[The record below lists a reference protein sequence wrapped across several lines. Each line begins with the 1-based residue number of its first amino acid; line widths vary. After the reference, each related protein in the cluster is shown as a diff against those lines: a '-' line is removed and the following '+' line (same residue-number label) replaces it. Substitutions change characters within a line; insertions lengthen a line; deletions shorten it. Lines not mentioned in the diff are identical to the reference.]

1 MTIRGSQFCV
11 LLKTLYLGFLLS
23 FSQLLF
29 SEPTELKITE
39 NSFFEIVGTDIQ
51 STQFANELSDY
62 VAEFILKE
70 FAEDDYLPTRK
81 ILVQLL
87 NKDTA
92 FSEDKSY
99 KLNISDLGFVTLN
112 VAWDE
117 SLSLPK
123 MIEALVVSFVQS
135 LGYANYGHL
144 FLDECPSKAWLL
156 KGLSQNIYLS
166 LRPSVSRLFYEKAI
180 LDGFDPN
187 HLKAKLSD
195 MSVPSEAQSFALYR
209 LINSYPISRVDRL
222 KIYKQSLLGKDSSQL
237 ILSAF
242 GLETV
247 ESLRSTLSS
256 FLNTQLKN
264 NSAQFESLASSKNWL
279 EVLGDFS
286 SIEIKSTKAK
296 DNSLHLLW
304 ENRADPAVVQF
315 IEARIRLIS
324 LALNQINPLYYN
336 AAQSLALTY
345 QKILDGVEE
354 WELLF
359 YFSDFLGELDK
370 ANAVSLEIT
379 RQLQSERP

>member
-123 MIEALVVSFVQS
+123 MIEALVVSFLQS

>member
-62 VAEFILKE
+62 VAESILKE

-92 FSEDKSY
+92 FSEDESY

-135 LGYANYGHL
+135 FGYANYGHL

>member
-1 MTIRGSQFCV
+1 M
-11 LLKTLYLGFLLS
+11 KTLYLGFLLS

-222 KIYKQSLLGKDSSQL
+222 KIYKHSLLGKDSSQL

>member
-39 NSFFEIVGTDIQ
+39 NTFFEIVGTDIQ

-62 VAEFILKE
+62 VAESILKE
-70 FAEDDYLPTRK
+70 FAEDNYLPTRK

-209 LINSYPISRVDRL
+209 LINSYPISREDRL

>member
-29 SEPTELKITE
+29 SEPTELKVTE

-62 VAEFILKE
+62 VAESILKE

-81 ILVQLL
+81 ILVQLF

-92 FSEDKSY
+92 FSEGESY

-123 MIEALVVSFVQS
+123 MIEALVVSFLQS

-209 LINSYPISRVDRL
+209 LINSYPISREDRL

-359 YFSDFLGELDK
+359 YFSDFLGEFDK

>member
-39 NSFFEIVGTDIQ
+39 NTFFEIVGTDIQ

-112 VAWDE
+112 VAWDG

-222 KIYKQSLLGKDSSQL
+222 KIYKHSLLGKDSSQL

>member
-11 LLKTLYLGFLLS
+11 VLKTLYLGFLLI

-144 FLDECPSKAWLL
+144 FLDECPSKAWIL

>member
-39 NSFFEIVGTDIQ
+39 NSFFEIVGTNIQ

-123 MIEALVVSFVQS
+123 MIEALVVSFLQS

>member
-62 VAEFILKE
+62 VAESILKE

-144 FLDECPSKAWLL
+144 FLYECPSKAWLL

>member
-87 NKDTA
+87 NKETA

-123 MIEALVVSFVQS
+123 MIEALVVSFLQS

-209 LINSYPISRVDRL
+209 LINSYPISREDRL

>member
-1 MTIRGSQFCV
+1 M
-11 LLKTLYLGFLLS
+11 KTLYLGFLLS

-123 MIEALVVSFVQS
+123 MIEALVVSFLQS

-222 KIYKQSLLGKDSSQL
+222 KIYKQ
-237 ILSAF
+237 
-242 GLETV
+242 
-247 ESLRSTLSS
+247 
-256 FLNTQLKN
+256 
-264 NSAQFESLASSKNWL
+264 
-279 EVLGDFS
+279 
-286 SIEIKSTKAK
+286 
-296 DNSLHLLW
+296 
-304 ENRADPAVVQF
+304 
-315 IEARIRLIS
+315 
-324 LALNQINPLYYN
+324 
-336 AAQSLALTY
+336 
-345 QKILDGVEE
+345 
-354 WELLF
+354 
-359 YFSDFLGELDK
+359 
-370 ANAVSLEIT
+370 
-379 RQLQSERP
+379 

>member
-1 MTIRGSQFCV
+1 MTIRGSHFCV

-209 LINSYPISRVDRL
+209 LINSYPISREDRL

>member
-92 FSEDKSY
+92 FSEGESY

>member
-11 LLKTLYLGFLLS
+11 VLKTLYLGFLLI

-92 FSEDKSY
+92 FSEGESY

>member
-1 MTIRGSQFCV
+1 
-11 LLKTLYLGFLLS
+11 
-23 FSQLLF
+23 
-29 SEPTELKITE
+29 

-62 VAEFILKE
+62 VAESILKE

-81 ILVQLL
+81 ILVQLF

-92 FSEDKSY
+92 FSEGESY

-123 MIEALVVSFVQS
+123 MIEALVVSFLQS

-209 LINSYPISRVDRL
+209 LINSYPISREDRL

-359 YFSDFLGELDK
+359 YFSDFLGEFDK

>member
-62 VAEFILKE
+62 VAESILKE

-92 FSEDKSY
+92 FSEGESY

-123 MIEALVVSFVQS
+123 MIEALVVSFLQS

-187 HLKAKLSD
+187 HLKAKLLD

>member
-92 FSEDKSY
+92 FSEGESY

-123 MIEALVVSFVQS
+123 MIEALVVSFLQS

-209 LINSYPISRVDRL
+209 LINSYPISREDRL

>member
-1 MTIRGSQFCV
+1 MRIRGSQFCV

-62 VAEFILKE
+62 VAESILKE
-70 FAEDDYLPTRK
+70 FAEDDYFPTRK

-92 FSEDKSY
+92 FSEGESY

-123 MIEALVVSFVQS
+123 MIEALVVSFLQS

>member
-62 VAEFILKE
+62 VAESILKE

>member
-62 VAEFILKE
+62 VAESILKE

-123 MIEALVVSFVQS
+123 MIEALVVSFLQS

-359 YFSDFLGELDK
+359 YFADFLGELDK

>member
-1 MTIRGSQFCV
+1 MTIRCSQFCV

-29 SEPTELKITE
+29 SKPTELKITE

-62 VAEFILKE
+62 VAESILKE

-144 FLDECPSKAWLL
+144 FLDECPSKAWIL

-359 YFSDFLGELDK
+359 YFADFLGELDK

>member
-39 NSFFEIVGTDIQ
+39 NTFFEIVGTNIQ

-123 MIEALVVSFVQS
+123 MIEALVVSFLQS

>member
-222 KIYKQSLLGKDSSQL
+222 KIYKHSLLGKDSSQL

>member
-70 FAEDDYLPTRK
+70 FAEDDYFPTRK

-123 MIEALVVSFVQS
+123 MIEALVVSFLQS

>member
-1 MTIRGSQFCV
+1 MTIRGSHFCV

-29 SEPTELKITE
+29 SEPTELKVTE

-62 VAEFILKE
+62 VAESILKE

-209 LINSYPISRVDRL
+209 LINSYPISREDRL

-359 YFSDFLGELDK
+359 YFSDFLGEFDK

>member
-62 VAEFILKE
+62 VAESILKE

-92 FSEDKSY
+92 FSEGESY

-112 VAWDE
+112 VAWNE

-359 YFSDFLGELDK
+359 YFADFLGELDK

>member
-1 MTIRGSQFCV
+1 
-11 LLKTLYLGFLLS
+11 
-23 FSQLLF
+23 
-29 SEPTELKITE
+29 
-39 NSFFEIVGTDIQ
+39 
-51 STQFANELSDY
+51 
-62 VAEFILKE
+62 
-70 FAEDDYLPTRK
+70 
-81 ILVQLL
+81 
-87 NKDTA
+87 
-92 FSEDKSY
+92 
-99 KLNISDLGFVTLN
+99 
-112 VAWDE
+112 
-117 SLSLPK
+117 
-123 MIEALVVSFVQS
+123 
-135 LGYANYGHL
+135 
-144 FLDECPSKAWLL
+144 L

-209 LINSYPISRVDRL
+209 LINSYPISREDRL

>member
-39 NSFFEIVGTDIQ
+39 NTFFEIVGTDIQ

-62 VAEFILKE
+62 VAESILKE
-70 FAEDDYLPTRK
+70 FAEDNYLPTRK

>member
-39 NSFFEIVGTDIQ
+39 NTFFEIVGTDIQ

-209 LINSYPISRVDRL
+209 LINSYPISREDRL

>member
-359 YFSDFLGELDK
+359 YFADFLGELDK